1 MPTIQFTK
9 SPTTSI
15 HERDLSLQV
24 LAHNQTV
31 DQTVIPRPVQWRAL
45 DGVVLLD
52 KPLGLT
58 SNQALQ
64 AVRRLFGASKGGH
77 TGTLDPFATGVL
89 PLCLGEATKFSAD
102 LLNADKCYVAT
113 VCFGARTDT
122 GDLTGTVVE
131 TTQSLPAESA
141 LNAILNR
148 FEGASEQIPP
158 MYSALKRN
166 GQPLYK
172 LARAGIEV
180 ERQPRKIYLSE
191 LGWSNIALNDQGAV
205 ITADLSVCCS
215 KGTYIR
221 TLAEDIARAL
231 GSAAHL
237 VALRRTRVG
246 EVTLNGCNT
255 LDQLVARA
263 IAIDPEP
270 SGIETEE
277 LCAAGLLQSADF
289 LVQNL
294 QRLDISARQAML
306 CRHGNPFRPDAG
318 QVFAV
323 DATLRFYLD
332 GRFIG
337 VGQVVASENAL
348 QNDVIIQP
356 VRLVSTENS

>member
-1 MPTIQFTK
+1 M
-9 SPTTSI
+9 
-15 HERDLSLQV
+15 SLDELLQK
-24 LAHNQTV
+24 QP
-31 DQTVIPRPVQWRAL
+31 VIPRPVQWRAL

-52 KPLGLT
+52 KPVGLT

-102 LLNADKCYVAT
+102 LLNADKCYVAS

-131 TTQSLPAESA
+131 TTDSLPGIDAIE
-141 LNAILNR
+141 AILTR
-148 FEGASEQIPP
+148 FEGESEQIPP
-158 MYSALKRN
+158 MYSALKRD

-180 ERQPRKIYLSE
+180 ERQPRKIHLSD
-191 LGWSNIALNDQGAV
+191 LGWSNIALNDKGAV

-221 TLAEDIARAL
+221 TLAEDIARAV
-231 GSAAHL
+231 GSRAHL
-237 VALRRTRVG
+237 IALRRTQVG
-246 EVTLNGCNT
+246 EVSLNGCRT
-255 LDQLVARA
+255 LEQLVAEA
-263 IAIDPEP
+263 IAINPEP
-270 SGIETEE
+270 SCIPATP
-277 LCAAGLLQSADF
+277 LSDAGLLQSSDF

-294 QRLDISARQAML
+294 QRLDITDRQAVL
-306 CRHGNPFRPDAG
+306 CRHGNPFRPEAAQSLPEG
-318 QVFAV
+318 TA
-323 DATLRFYLD
+323 LRFYLD

-337 VGQVVASENAL
+337 VGQVASDGKDL
-348 QNDVIIQP
+348 KIQP

>member
-1 MPTIQFTK
+1 M
-9 SPTTSI
+9 
-15 HERDLSLQV
+15 SLDELLQK
-24 LAHNQTV
+24 QP
-31 DQTVIPRPVQWRAL
+31 VIPRPVQWRAL

-52 KPLGLT
+52 KPVGLT

-102 LLNADKCYVAT
+102 LLNADKCYVAS

-122 GDLTGTVVE
+122 GDLTGAVVE
-131 TTQSLPAESA
+131 TTDSLPGIDAIE
-141 LNAILNR
+141 AILTR
-148 FEGASEQIPP
+148 FEGESEQIPP
-158 MYSALKRN
+158 MYSALKRD

-180 ERQPRKIYLSE
+180 ERQPRKIHLSD
-191 LGWSNIALNDQGAV
+191 LGWSNIALNDKGAV

-221 TLAEDIARAL
+221 TLAEDIARAV
-231 GSAAHL
+231 GSRAHL
-237 VALRRTRVG
+237 IALRRTQVG
-246 EVTLNGCNT
+246 EVSLNGCRT
-255 LDQLVARA
+255 LEQLVAEA
-263 IAIDPEP
+263 IAINPEP
-270 SGIETEE
+270 SCIPATP
-277 LCAAGLLQSADF
+277 LSDAGLLQSSDF

-294 QRLDISARQAML
+294 QRLDITDRQAVL
-306 CRHGNPFRPDAG
+306 CRHGNPFRPEAAQSLPEG
-318 QVFAV
+318 TA
-323 DATLRFYLD
+323 LRFYLD

-337 VGQVVASENAL
+337 VGQVASDGKDL
-348 QNDVIIQP
+348 KIQP

>member
-1 MPTIQFTK
+1 M
-9 SPTTSI
+9 
-15 HERDLSLQV
+15 SLQSS
-24 LAHNQTV
+24 LQS
-31 DQTVIPRPVQWRAL
+31 QPVIPRPVQWRAL

-52 KPLGLT
+52 KPIGLT

-102 LLNADKCYVAT
+102 LLNADKSYVAT

-122 GDLTGTVVE
+122 GDLTGSVVE
-131 TTQSLPAESA
+131 TTDNLPGVPELEAV
-141 LNAILNR
+141 LTR
-148 FEGASEQIPP
+148 FEGESEQIPP
-158 MYSALKRN
+158 MYSALKRD

-191 LGWSNIALNDQGAV
+191 LGWSNVALNDQGAV
-205 ITADLSVCCS
+205 VSADLSVRCS

-221 TLAEDIARAL
+221 TLAEDLARAI
-231 GSAAHL
+231 GSQAHL
-237 VALRRTRVG
+237 IALRRTQVG
-246 EVTLNGCNT
+246 AVSLNGCKT
-255 LDQLVARA
+255 LEQLVAESLA
-263 IAIDPEP
+263 MNPEP
-270 SGIETEE
+270 SCIGAVP
-277 LCAAGLLQSADF
+277 LCDAGLLQSADF

-294 QRLDISARQAML
+294 QRLDITERQAVL
-306 CRHGNPFRPDAG
+306 CRHGNPFSPEAG
-318 QVFAV
+318 QVLPEGT
-323 DATLRFYLD
+323 TLRFYLD

-337 VGQVVASENAL
+337 VGQVATDGKAL
-348 QNDVIIQP
+348 KIQP